1 MQHAAAST
9 TKERVKSLLPRHPV
23 ATAARP
29 PSAEYPPATRWPPP
43 RRYCPLLTTSY
54 CPLLTTPTVRQVATA
69 ALLRNPELAAR
80 FDAELFSLT
89 VNELLPTLQGLL
101 TTGGARVAQVDMY
114 TLTSTAAS
122 LTVTLNDA
130 TLVQRLLWLP
140 SSGFALWSA
149 EAEGPHAA
157 AYRAYGPLLT
167 TPPEAEGPHA
177 PAGGAQ
183 LACIRKADM
192 RYDFKDAVLRL
203 RCELAYIP
211 R

>member
-1 MQHAAAST
+1 M
-9 TKERVKSLLPRHPV
+9 
-23 ATAARP
+23 
-29 PSAEYPPATRWPPP
+29 
-43 RRYCPLLTTSY
+43 
-54 CPLLTTPTVRQVATA
+54 ATA
-69 ALLRNPELAAR
+69 ALLRNPEPTAR
-80 FDAELFSLT
+80 FDSELFSLT

-101 TTGGARVAQVDMY
+101 TTGTRVAQVDMY

-122 LTVTLNDA
+122 LTVTLNDP

-157 AYRAYGPLLT
+157 AGV
-167 TPPEAEGPHA
+167 
-177 PAGGAQ
+177 AQ
-183 LACIRKADM
+183 LACARKADM